1 MKPDRKELIS
11 VLELI
16 MITVWSSLQYVMLRN
31 VPDDMPQFAFLFITG
46 LLGFVLLSL
55 IRAPKYRMIRK
66 KTWLKGGLFALEL
79 LGFNFF
85 LLIGSRNISPVVS
98 SSLVS
103 MYFIFVTPLL
113 LLFRRKVSF
122 RSVVAGLTAIVALLL
137 LFDADVD
144 ALVKSP
150 SMLELGIAAF
160 FFATYIVSVSIFGDN
175 EDSTALALS
184 QLLFSVIFTGIGWLA
199 EARITGVALTIPTD
213 RKFWISALFIGILIR
228 ALYSVIQISAQKN
241 VQPIK
246 ASLIFAGEIIFT
258 LLLNPIVSKII
269 GVEYTT
275 ITVIQIIGSVL
286 FLIAMLLTDD
296 AFMSKFGYMDMQD
309 VIYINSRGETV
320 RGRSISRKTVNLTM
334 IISLVALTV
343 TIVICLG
350 AIGNIKSTT
359 IANSISLGQDAAT
372 DSGYALAGELEES
385 AKSTVDFKANYA
397 ESVLWEYADT
407 VSELAGYATSLYTHP
422 EYRTSR
428 EAMYPLAEN
437 GGIWAMQR
445 TLADGLNY
453 ETVREEN
460 GLLGNMEDVFAPVVK
475 ALDKITTV
483 YIGTENGL
491 LISYDK
497 NSAVSAVGGECY
509 YEFRGRPW
517 YADTKDA
524 GGVLF
529 TEAYEDDFGRG
540 LCVTCSYPVR
550 DGNGTVRGVIGMDVL
565 VSDLNSD
572 LVSAGIDESESAYLL
587 TGDGKVIAS
596 THMETELGENHPVT
610 VAMDSILTD
619 ASGIQSVGQNENA
632 TYVAYSTIDFTGWH
646 LVLTSPVSKVIEPA
660 YRIYDRIN
668 NNTLEV
674 VDVVNNG
681 IHSIVESCL
690 ILFAMIILTITFIVG
705 KFSLRISKPLQQL
718 EKDVRDMSSGNLGYR
733 TGVETDDEIGSL
745 ATTFNAMASS
755 LQNYIVELKDVTAKE
770 ERIASEL
777 SLARH
782 IQASM
787 LPSEFP
793 AFPERDEFDLFA
805 SMDPA
810 KEVGGDFYD
819 FFLID
824 ESHLGLVIA
833 DVSGKGIP
841 AALFMSV
848 SKALI
853 KARTM
858 QGGTPGEILAHVNNQ
873 LLESNEA
880 EMFVTV
886 WLGIL
891 DLKTGKLIATNAG
904 HEYPVIGHSDGRFE
918 LLKDK
923 HGLVVAAMQGVRYR
937 DYEIQLEP
945 GDRLLVYTDGVA
957 EATASDMTL
966 FGTDRLL
973 SAVNARPFTD
983 CKTLVGDVT
992 DAINGFV
999 LDAPQFDDITM
1010 LCVEYKKRME

>member
-1 MKPDRKELIS
+1 M
-11 VLELI
+11 
-16 MITVWSSLQYVMLRN
+16 
-31 VPDDMPQFAFLFITG
+31 
-46 LLGFVLLSL
+46 
-55 IRAPKYRMIRK
+55 
-66 KTWLKGGLFALEL
+66 
-79 LGFNFF
+79 
-85 LLIGSRNISPVVS
+85 
-98 SSLVS
+98 
-103 MYFIFVTPLL
+103 
-113 LLFRRKVSF
+113 
-122 RSVVAGLTAIVALLL
+122 
-137 LFDADVD
+137 
-144 ALVKSP
+144 
-150 SMLELGIAAF
+150 
-160 FFATYIVSVSIFGDN
+160 
-175 EDSTALALS
+175 
-184 QLLFSVIFTGIGWLA
+184 
-199 EARITGVALTIPTD
+199 
-213 RKFWISALFIGILIR
+213 
-228 ALYSVIQISAQKN
+228 
-241 VQPIK
+241 
-246 ASLIFAGEIIFT
+246 
-258 LLLNPIVSKII
+258 
-269 GVEYTT
+269 
-275 ITVIQIIGSVL
+275 
-286 FLIAMLLTDD
+286 
-296 AFMSKFGYMDMQD
+296 
-309 VIYINSRGETV
+309 
-320 RGRSISRKTVNLTM
+320 
-334 IISLVALTV
+334 
-343 TIVICLG
+343 
-350 AIGNIKSTT
+350 NIKST
-359 IANSISLGQDAAT
+359 
-372 DSGYALAGELEES
+372 
-385 AKSTVDFKANYA
+385 FKA
-397 ESVLWEYADT
+397 VLNCFDRTFEFVFSFICNIAYPTKNT
-407 VSELAGYATSLYTHP
+407 VHDILTNL
-422 EYRTSR
+422 
-428 EAMYPLAEN
+428 
-437 GGIWAMQR
+437 
-445 TLADGLNY
+445 
-453 ETVREEN
+453 
-460 GLLGNMEDVFAPVVK
+460 FPVCF
-475 ALDKITTV
+475 LEFICNLITDFRNF
-483 YIGTENGL
+483 IRHN
-491 LISYDK
+491 I
-497 NSAVSAVGGECY
+497 
-509 YEFRGRPW
+509 YEF
-517 YADTKDA
+517 KK
-524 GGVLF
+524 
-529 TEAYEDDFGRG
+529 
-540 LCVTCSYPVR
+540 CVAKCYSYFICR
-550 DGNGTVRGVIGMDVL
+550 
-565 VSDLNSD
+565 LNNQ
-572 LVSAGIDESESAYLL
+572 I
-587 TGDGKVIAS
+587 KI
-596 THMETELGENHPVT
+596 
-610 VAMDSILTD
+610 
-619 ASGIQSVGQNENA
+619 
-632 TYVAYSTIDFTGWH
+632 
-646 LVLTSPVSKVIEPA
+646 
-660 YRIYDRIN
+660 IYDRIN

-966 FGTDRLL
+966 FGIDRLL